1 MAEKELNFSDSED
14 EDEQQINEESQSIVI
29 HLKKVK
35 GNKYGTYLTG
45 IPPSDGKTVKDVL
58 DELKKEFVKKN
69 STGCSIK
76 ESKSDS
82 VSPYLPVGS
91 YLFLQGSHDD
101 KLLEFLVDK
110 GYSNVIVKS

>member
-1 MAEKELNFSDSED
+1 MADKDLNFSDSED
-14 EDEQQINEESQSIVI
+14 EDEQQINEEIQSIVI

-45 IPPSDGKTVKDVL
+45 IPPSDGKSVKDVL

-76 ESKSDS
+76 ESKNDAS
-82 VSPYLPVGS
+82 SPYLPIGY

-101 KLLEFLVDK
+101 KLLEFLNDK
-110 GYSNVIVKS
+110 GYSDIILKS